1 MAAKNPIQSKP
12 FAMPIAVD
20 DFVKRAAQMAIGMH
34 RDALKELER
43 H

>member
-1 MAAKNPIQSKP
+1 
-12 FAMPIAVD
+12 MPIAVD
-20 DFVKRAAQMAIGMH
+20 DFVKRAAKLAINMH

>member
-1 MAAKNPIQSKP
+1 VAAKKPIQPKP
-12 FAMPIAVD
+12 FTMPIAVD
-20 DFVKRAAQMAIGMH
+20 DFVKRAAQVAIDMQ